1 MNKLVKGSIAGAAGI
16 ALLLGG
22 ASTFALWNDSITSNA
37 GSVSSGELRIA
48 DSTTPGGGW
57 TDVSPSGII
66 GSTTLPTTT
75 TGTAPNQVITVTP
88 KIVPGDKWRYTRQIV
103 LTTTGKNLLADLTFD
118 PTSITNGLPAGEFT
132 YTFTATPV
140 VVAPAG
146 TSASLVSNGT
156 NSFRVTP
163 GTASTTTV
171 NVTVDIEFTNITAA
185 GGNLTAGQAKT
196 INVSALKF
204 NLAQVRA

>member
-22 ASTFALWNDSITSNA
+22 AGTFALWNDSVSAPA
-37 GSVSSGELRIA
+37 GTVSSGQLRIA

-57 TDVSPSGII
+57 TDVSSSGVQ
-66 GSTTLPTTT
+66 GGTALAT
-75 TGTAPNQVITVTP
+75 TGTAPNIVVTP

-103 LTTTGKNLLADLTFD
+103 LTTTGKNLLADLSFD
-118 PTSITNGLPAGEFT
+118 PATITNGLPAGEFT

-140 VVAPAG
+140 AATG
-146 TSASLVSNGT
+146 AATLAETATGSNVW
-156 NSFRVTP
+156 RVTP
-163 GTASTTTV
+163 GTAATTTV
-171 NVTVDIEFTNITAA
+171 NVTLDISFTNITAT
-185 GGNLTAGQAKT
+185 GGNVLAGQNAT